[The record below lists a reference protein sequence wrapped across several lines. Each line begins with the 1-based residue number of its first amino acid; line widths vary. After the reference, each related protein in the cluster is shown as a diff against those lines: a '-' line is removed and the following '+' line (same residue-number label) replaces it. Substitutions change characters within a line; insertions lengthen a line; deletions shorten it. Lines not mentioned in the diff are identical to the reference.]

1 MVNEKILEFYEE
13 FRDEVLGY
21 VKENGP
27 ISINTAFKALFL
39 SYLTEA
45 GETLVSDCT
54 LVDFKKDGENMKL
67 DGYAFSEYFHSLTLL
82 VSKYQ
87 AKPQPEKVK
96 KTEIDRLL
104 KKALKFYKTCGT
116 DSFEALEESSDGYQA
131 YEFIKGHKEDIETG
145 AKAAAAGGF
154 TTVMCMANTKPV
166 IDNVETLKYVLDKG
180 KTTPI
185 NVYSAAAVSKGFKG
199 EELTDFK
206 SLKEAGAYV
215 FTDDGIPLKD
225 ELLVKK
231 AMEEA
236 KKLDMPLSFH
246 EENPAFIEQQGIN
259 KGVVSDKLGLGG
271 APALSEYIMVA
282 RDCMLALETG
292 ATICIQHISS
302 EVSVE
307 LVRTAKRLGADVH
320 AEATPQHFSLTED
333 IVLEKG
339 TLARVNPPI
348 RTEKDRQ
355 AIITAL
361 ADGTIDIIA
370 TDHAPHSREEKDKEF
385 KAAPSGMTGLETSLA
400 LGVTK
405 LVKTGRLTMKE
416 LLCKM
421 TINPAKLYKMD
432 KGYIKEGTAA
442 DIVIYAPDEK
452 WIVGES
458 FASKASN
465 TPFIGQ
471 ELYGKIKYTI
481 CNGNVVYCDC

>member
-1 MVNEKILEFYEE
+1 MILIKNGYIIDPASGFEDYADIVIEDGIIKKIGCLDGDYDNAASQNNNQSNSNNKNNKTSDSNYEQVIDAKGMIIAPGLVDTHVH
-13 FRDEVLGY
+13 FRDPGFTY
-21 VKENGP
+21 
-27 ISINTAFKALFL
+27 
-39 SYLTEA
+39 
-45 GETLVSDCT
+45 
-54 LVDFKKDGENMKL
+54 
-67 DGYAFSEYFHSLTLL
+67 
-82 VSKYQ
+82 
-87 AKPQPEKVK
+87 
-96 KTEIDRLL
+96 
-104 KKALKFYKTCGT
+104 
-116 DSFEALEESSDGYQA
+116 
-131 YEFIKGHKEDIETG
+131 KEDIETG
-145 AKAAAAGGF
+145 AQAAAAGGF

-333 IVLEKG
+333 VVLEKG

-355 AIITAL
+355 AIIAAL

-400 LGVTK
+400 LGIRS
-405 LVKTGRLTMKE
+405 LVQ
-416 LLCKM
+416 
-421 TINPAKLYKMD
+421 P
-432 KGYIKEGTAA
+432 GYITLMKLMELMSKNPMEFYRMTPGSIQAGAPA
-442 DIVIYAPDEK
+442 DIVIF
-452 WIVGES
+452 GENEEWTVEH
-458 FASKASN
+458 FHSKALNS
-465 TPFIGQ
+465 PFFGWT
-471 ELYGKIKYTI
+471 LPGKLHYTI
-481 CNGNVVYCDC
+481 CNGKIVAEN